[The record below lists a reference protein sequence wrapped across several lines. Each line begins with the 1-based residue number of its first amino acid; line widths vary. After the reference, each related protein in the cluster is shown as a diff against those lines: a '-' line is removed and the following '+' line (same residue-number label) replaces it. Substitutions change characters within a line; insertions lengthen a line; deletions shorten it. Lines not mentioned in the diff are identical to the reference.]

1 MNALNAPG
9 SAMLPPADALRETAH
24 NEIHT
29 RPSARIRLPAL
40 VLFIAV
46 SNTGIERE
54 QECAH
59 LNRLP
64 GQGALQ
70 PADLQHNFL
79 SLRMPQSILR
89 WERHGEFTR
98 YMLVQDLPSLTLEEG
113 ASAAIDTMLTIPPS
127 WLAGIPGK
135 TLVAIQLVL
144 ATTDVEDPQAA
155 LDQGQA
161 WFGARTVVASL
172 MGNGHSLALTDF
184 RLQHDGYERI
194 LVLARPDTTPARAG
208 RIAQRLLDM
217 ETYRLMALRGLPVAK
232 DLGPM
237 LMQAE
242 AALADVTASLEHRS
256 ASEADLLDS
265 LIHLAARVERATA
278 EHAYRFSATQA
289 YERLVRQ
296 RITEMREKPV
306 QGTQTI
312 GEFLLRR
319 LSPAIATVA
328 ATENRLNSLSQR
340 IERTSGLLRTRVDI
354 ATETQNQQLLA
365 KLTRGQELQLR
376 LQATVEGLSI
386 AAISY
391 YVVSLLLYAGKSVKA
406 MGAPLNPEM
415 AAGALIPLVLFGVW
429 RATRRIHARL
439 H

>member
-1 MNALNAPG
+1 MNAPTLHA

-24 NEIHT
+24 NEIHA
-29 RPSARIRLPAL
+29 RPPARIHLPAL

-46 SNTGIERE
+46 LNEDVDRQ
-54 QECAH
+54 QECDH

-64 GQGALQ
+64 GQGALT
-70 PADLQHNFL
+70 PSDLQLNFL
-79 SLRMPQSILR
+79 SMRMPQSILR

-98 YMLVQDLPSLTLEEG
+98 YMLVQDLPPQMLEDG
-113 ASAAIDTMLTIPPS
+113 AAGAIDTMLAIPPS

-135 TLVAIQLVL
+135 TIAAVQLVMS
-144 ATTDVEDPQAA
+144 TTQLDDAQAA
-155 LDQGQA
+155 LDVGQS

-184 RLQHDGYERI
+184 RLQHAGYERI

-217 ETYRLMALRGLPVAK
+217 ETYRLMSLRGLPVAK
-232 DLGPM
+232 DMSAILA
-237 LMQAE
+237 QSE
-242 AALADVTASLEHRS
+242 AALADVTARLESRS
-256 ASEADLLDS
+256 ASEAQLLDS
-265 LIHLAARVERATA
+265 LIHVAAGVERATA
-278 EHAYRFSATQA
+278 EHAYRFSATLA
-289 YERLVRQ
+289 YEGLVRQ
-296 RITEMREKPV
+296 RIAELRERPV

-312 GEFLLRR
+312 GEFMLRR

-328 ATENRLNSLSQR
+328 ATAQRLGSLSQR

-391 YVVSLLLYAGKSVKA
+391 YVVSLLLYAGKSAKA
-406 MGAPLNPEM
+406 IGLPINPEM

>member
-1 MNALNAPG
+1 
-9 SAMLPPADALRETAH
+9 MLPPPDALRETAH
-24 NEIHT
+24 NEIHA
-29 RPSARIRLPAL
+29 RPPARIRLPAL

-46 SNTGIERE
+46 ANAGIERE

-64 GQGALQ
+64 GQGALS
-70 PADLQHNFL
+70 PTDLHLNFL

-98 YMLVQDLPSLTLEEG
+98 YMLVQDLPPQMLEEG
-113 ASAAIDTMLTIPPS
+113 AAAGIDAMLAIPPS

-144 ATTDVEDPQAA
+144 ATTELEDPQAA
-155 LDQGQA
+155 LDLGQT

-232 DLGPM
+232 ELAPV
-237 LMQAE
+237 LAQAE
-242 AALADVTASLEHRS
+242 AALADVTASLEARS

-265 LIHLAARVERATA
+265 LIHVAARVERATA

-289 YERLVRQ
+289 YEGLVHQ
-296 RITEMREKPV
+296 RIAEMRERPV

-312 GEFLLRR
+312 GEFMLRR

-328 ATENRLNSLSQR
+328 ATAKRLGSLSER

-354 ATETQNQQLLA
+354 ATEKQNQQLLA

-406 MGAPLNPEM
+406 MGLPINPEM
-415 AAGALIPLVLFGVW
+415 AAGAMIPLVLYSVW